1 MGDSYSA
8 SDLARWGL
16 LETARREAARDQLM
30 EAISEPPEA
39 VLAVL
44 QQQQPGVAQDQ
55 LIRRWRW
62 QQWCQQHGA
71 AKVASHFLARKAG
84 LDRVSFWRLV
94 CSDGEL
100 IAELYQQLRE
110 GESSF
115 AQLAQ
120 QGGGAWQVSFTG
132 PVPLG
137 QLPPDLAG
145 LLRVS
150 SIGELWAPRQ
160 SADGRWQVVR
170 LEALQPAVLDQELRQ
185 ALCLDLGERAL
196 DLQFR
201 QMGDEADPPSGRP
214 SLVDPQQRC

>member
-16 LETARREAARDQLM
+16 LEAARREAARDQLM
-30 EAISEPPEA
+30 AAIPEPPEA

-44 QQQQPGVAQDQ
+44 QRQQRGVAQDQ
-55 LIRRWRW
+55 RIRRWRW

-84 LDRVSFWRLV
+84 LDQVSFWLLS

-115 AQLAQ
+115 EQLAQ

-132 PVPLG
+132 PVPLE

-150 SIGELWAPRQ
+150 GVGELWAPRQ
-160 SADGRWQVVR
+160 VANGLWQLVR
-170 LEALQPAVLDQELRQ
+170 LEQLKSAELDEHMQVHLINE
-185 ALCLDLGERAL
+185 LGERAL
-196 DLQFR
+196 TQIM
-201 QMGDEADPPSGRP
+201 QSV
-214 SLVDPQQRC
+214 S